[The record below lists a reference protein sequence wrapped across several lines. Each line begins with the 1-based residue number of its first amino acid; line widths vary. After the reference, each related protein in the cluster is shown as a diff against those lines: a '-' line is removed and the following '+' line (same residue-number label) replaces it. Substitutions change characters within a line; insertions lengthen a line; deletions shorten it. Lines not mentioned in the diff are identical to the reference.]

1 MSSLP
6 TDDEI
11 LIKDTSEVK
20 TDATISI
27 ILIVSLTVLF
37 VGYYIYSQY
46 VGINNTVYVRLKQFY
61 GSSLSQLSLGLV
73 IVFLVS
79 DVINT
84 FNKSIIL
91 PIIKSSFPDENMW
104 NQGVSLP
111 RGQIMY
117 PGMFLQA
124 VVSFVLSIGIMFMVG
139 EILNTI
145 SKLFSKKDKKSS
157 GTFYINLAYIFVIII
172 FITILIWNIIEITN
186 PAEEGVIVNFQ
197 SPRFRMNSI

>member
-91 PIIKSSFPDENMW
+91 PIIQSSFPDENMW

>member
-91 PIIKSSFPDENMW
+91 PIIQSSFPDENMW

-117 PGMFLQA
+117 PGMFLQS

-139 EILNTI
+139 EMLNTI

>member
-11 LIKDTSEVK
+11 LIKDTSEVR

-117 PGMFLQA
+117 PGMFLQS

-139 EILNTI
+139 EMLNTI

-197 SPRFRMNSI
+197 SPRFRMNST

>member
-11 LIKDTSEVK
+11 LIKDTSEVR

-91 PIIKSSFPDENMW
+91 PIIQSSFPDENMW

-117 PGMFLQA
+117 PGMFLQS

-139 EILNTI
+139 EMLNTI

>member
-117 PGMFLQA
+117 PGMFLQS

-139 EILNTI
+139 EMLNTI

-186 PAEEGVIVNFQ
+186 PEEEGVIVNFQ

>member
-91 PIIKSSFPDENMW
+91 PIIQSSFPDENMW

-117 PGMFLQA
+117 PGMFLQS

-139 EILNTI
+139 EMLNTI

-186 PAEEGVIVNFQ
+186 PVEEDVIVNFQ
-197 SPRFRMNSI
+197 SPRFRMNST

>member
-11 LIKDTSEVK
+11 LIKDTSEVR